1 MADPK
6 LDGNPAAAEPQKFL
20 PLILHGDGGAFQ
32 KSDSIIV
39 LSMRSLLSASSV
51 AHSQMLLVAIP
62 KSAVNKSPKPE
73 EDTMACLWAILVWS
87 LSYMFYGKHPEQDHQ
102 ARDWHPKS
110 ARAQKAGSLLNSHA
124 LCGMVLQSVL
134 MVNSSKMNSGCQAVL
149 MLAAAGAVLPTKVI
163 AHTMTT
169 GLELSGGKP

>member
-1 MADPK
+1 MTALKTSGEATTWQTQSWMETQP
-6 LDGNPAAAEPQKFL
+6 AAEPQKFL

-62 KSAVNKSPKPE
+62 KSAVNKPPKPE

-110 ARAQKAGSLLNSHA
+110 ARVQKAGSLLNSHA
-124 LCGMVLQSVL
+124 LCGMVFAISADGEFFQ
-134 MVNSSKMNSGCQAVL
+134 NEFR
-149 MLAAAGAVLPTKVI
+149 LP
-163 AHTMTT
+163 
-169 GLELSGGKP
+169 GSFSC